1 VIEISRRSF
10 LLGTASLI
18 PSRGVAA
25 PPVDGTVLI
34 GDSHAYMM
42 NRAFHDVAH
51 AYDRRVA
58 VVAHG
63 GSSVR
68 QWLVK
73 KWVQREVLA
82 KYPDATLLLVSL
94 GTNCTRSERPRLAD
108 DIRRLVSES
117 GVSVSWLLPPP
128 MKFDTTYLRDAVKQV
143 TGVFPIDPGPLP
155 MLRDKIH
162 ATPKGYY
169 MWAQTIADTLWS

>member
-1 VIEISRRSF
+1 VNRRDFVFGSIALTAPVRPLESF
-10 LLGTASLI
+10 
-18 PSRGVAA
+18 
-25 PPVDGTVLI
+25 VLI

-42 NRAFHDVAH
+42 ARAFRDVAR
-51 AYDRRVA
+51 AYDKRVA

-82 KYPDATLLLVSL
+82 KYPDATTLLISL
-94 GTNCTRSERPRLAD
+94 GTNCTRVERPRLVD
-108 DIRRLVSES
+108 DIKNLVLQGGRSTY
-117 GVSVSWLLPPP
+117 WLLPPP
-128 MKFDTTYLRDAVKQV
+128 MKMDTTYLRDAVAHW

-155 MLRDKIH
+155 MMPDGIH
-162 ATPKGYY
+162 VTQRGRY
-169 MWAQTIADTLWS
+169 MWAQKIADVAWS